1 MDKKPD
7 SAAPGQQ
14 TTSPGRPA
22 AVAISYEPEKAG
34 APKVLAAGI
43 GEMAKRILELAR
55 REHICIHQD
64 SSIAELLARV
74 PSGSAIP
81 RPAYQLI
88 AELLVFLYATDRR
101 LAEKLAAAKRQHLPP
116 GYGGPG

>member
-7 SAAPGQQ
+7 SAAPG
-14 TTSPGRPA
+14 RPA
-22 AVAISYEPEKAG
+22 AVAISYQPEKAD
-34 APKVLAAGI
+34 APKVLAAGV
-43 GEMAKRILELAR
+43 GEIAKRILDLAR

-64 SSIAELLARV
+64 SSLAELLARV

-88 AELLVFLYATDRR
+88 AELLVFLYTTDRR

-116 GYGGPG
+116 GYNGRS

>member
-7 SAAPGQQ
+7 STEPERQ
-14 TTSPGRPA
+14 TTASGRPA
-22 AVAISYEPEKAG
+22 AVAISHEPEKAG
-34 APKVLAAGI
+34 APKVLAAGV

-55 REHICIHQD
+55 REHICIRQD
-64 SSIAELLARV
+64 TSLAELLARV
-74 PSGSAIP
+74 PTGSAIP
-81 RPAYQLI
+81 PSAYQLI

-116 GYGGPG
+116 GYSDPV